1 VSPPSAHAESPN
13 GLRRRPWRP
22 VLFGLVV
29 LAAIGVPVSTA
40 QASATSANNAQKYL
54 GTWNYDKPD
63 QATMRNI
70 AVISCPTGGNGC
82 SSSQLPLPLN
92 IPQPGNIVFSAAADG
107 MVVGRTDQGCTWHF
121 EVTARTLELSP
132 PGQYCF
138 NHNIG
143 SSYTLNRWS
152 VSAVGNHE
160 REVITGISHQ
170 PNGDDLLTTMNYGA
184 RTRVTGVGGVHAMA
198 RFFGRWTYDPASVET
213 LVNMAVTVPSN
224 AGAAGGGT
232 SAVQGSV
239 WFTSKRH
246 GVIEARTADGC
257 QWTLAVQGNT
267 AELAPA
273 SQTCQL
279 ATGTIRLF
287 FWSVVS
293 DGEHANSMLAATKDL
308 NGQTSNVYLY
318 IGELTRQ

>member
-1 VSPPSAHAESPN
+1 VSQPSAHAASPDD
-13 GLRRRPWRP
+13 LRRRPWRAA
-22 VLFGLVV
+22 LFGLFL
-29 LAAIGVPVSTA
+29 LAATGVPMSTA
-40 QASATSANNAQKYL
+40 QASATPANTAQKYL

-63 QATMRNI
+63 RASMRNI

-82 SSSQLPLPLN
+82 SSSQLPLPLD
-92 IPQPGNIVFSAAADG
+92 IPQLGNIVFSAAADG
-107 MVVGRTDQGCTWHF
+107 VVVGRTDQGCTWLF
-121 EVTARTLELSP
+121 EVTARSLELSP

-152 VSAVGNHE
+152 VITAGNHE

-184 RTRVTGVGGVHAMA
+184 RTRVTGVGGVHAMD
-198 RFFGRWTYDPASVET
+198 RFFGRWTYDPANAQT
-213 LVNMAVTVPSN
+213 LVNMAVTIPADV
-224 AGAAGGGT
+224 GAAGGGV

-239 WFTSKRH
+239 WFTGKRY

-257 QWTLAVQGNT
+257 RWTLAVQGNT
-267 AELAPA
+267 GELAPA
-273 SQTCQL
+273 GQTCQL
-279 ATGTIRLF
+279 ATGTMRLV

-293 DGEHANSMLAATKDL
+293 DGEHANSMLAATKEL
-308 NGQTSNVYLY
+308 NGRTSNLYLY